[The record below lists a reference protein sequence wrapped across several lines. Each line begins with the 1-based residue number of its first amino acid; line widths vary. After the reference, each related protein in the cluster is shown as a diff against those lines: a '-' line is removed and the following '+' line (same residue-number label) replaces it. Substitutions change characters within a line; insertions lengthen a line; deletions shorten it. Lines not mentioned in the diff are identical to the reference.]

1 MAHSA
6 VCKVEAP
13 TSSGRTGRVGNQAP
27 SHQAKC
33 GSRVGAGLLTLVLAL
48 VACGGPGASAPR
60 ATLPPS
66 SQAPARDLAS
76 AKPQRADPSAA
87 PDPRV
92 IDLDTIRIQV
102 VGQTPTGEPEL
113 AAVATADLF
122 NEASAA
128 WKQGQGDVAIGLFRR
143 LATEFPESSYAP
155 LALYNIAAIYDR
167 RRDLSATI
175 AVLRELIAAH
185 PTARKAI
192 EARLFLAALLA
203 EHKRWAESVAELEA
217 ALASSSLTF
226 SDRVEALA
234 RKGYALIELARL
246 DDAEV
251 ALAAAVDQWRRAVR
265 LEDPYFVAMA
275 QYYRGVVTHRRFQAI
290 KVALPDDNLGVSLNA
305 KSLLAA
311 AAYDR
316 WREALGHRHAY
327 WATAAGYQMSQIF
340 FELWEAAVLAPYP
353 TSMSR
358 EARPHYVVEVHQR
371 VREHL
376 LKSIEGHRMNLELAS
391 AYGVTTSW
399 SDASRAQLAKVQE
412 IIDRESRGI
421 YLEPAP

>member
-1 MAHSA
+1 MS
-6 VCKVEAP
+6 P
-13 TSSGRTGRVGNQAP
+13 P
-27 SHQAKC
+27 PY
-33 GSRVGAGLLTLVLAL
+33 VLAVLLVL
-48 VACGGPGASAPR
+48 VACASTPVPR

-76 AKPQRADPSAA
+76 AKPEPTEAGAAA

-102 VGQTPTGEPEL
+102 VGKTPTGEAEL
-113 AAVATADLF
+113 SAVATADLF

-128 WKQGQGDVAIGLFRR
+128 WKQGQGDAAIGLFRR
-143 LATEFPESSYAP
+143 LASEFPDSSYAP

-175 AVLRELIAAH
+175 AVLRELIAAY
-185 PTARKAI
+185 PGARKAV

-203 EHKRWAESVAELEA
+203 EHKRWLESVAELDG
-217 ALASSSLTF
+217 ALGSSSLTF
-226 SDRVEALA
+226 ADRVEALA
-234 RKGYALIELARL
+234 RKGYALLELARL

-251 ALAAAVDQWRRAVR
+251 ALSAAIVQWRRAVR
-265 LEDPYFVAMA
+265 LDDPYFVAMA
-275 QYYRGVVTHRRFQAI
+275 QYYRGVVVHRRFQAI
-290 KVALPDDNLGVSLNA
+290 QVALPDDNLGVSLAA
-305 KSLLAA
+305 KSTLAA
-311 AAYDR
+311 AAYDL

-340 FELWEAAVLAPYP
+340 YELWDAAVRAPYP
-353 TSMSR
+353 TAMSR
-358 EARPHYVVEVHQR
+358 DARPHYVVEVHQR

-376 LKSIEGHRMNLELAS
+376 LKALEGHRMNLELAG
-391 AYGVTTSW
+391 AYGVSTSW
-399 SDASRAQLAKVQE
+399 SDASRAQVVKILE
-412 IIDRESRGI
+412 IIERESRGL